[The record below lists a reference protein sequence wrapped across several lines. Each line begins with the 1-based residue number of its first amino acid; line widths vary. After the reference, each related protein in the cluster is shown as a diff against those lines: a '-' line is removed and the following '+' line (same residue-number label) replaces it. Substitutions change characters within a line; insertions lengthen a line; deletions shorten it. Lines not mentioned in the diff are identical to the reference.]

1 MATTRK
7 KPVKPAKAAKPAKA
21 KKAPALSEEELDAL
35 IEEAT
40 VDCYNE
46 YEQLTGF
53 DCCITD
59 NLEVPFETDLLGEKV
74 TVESIGPN
82 DANELVATCKKGKH
96 TLKVSL
102 DELLLPNP
110 PPKGSK
116 WVQAYLLWRSRR

>member
-59 NLEVPFETDLLGEKV
+59 NLEVPFETEILGVKV
-74 TVESIGPN
+74 TVVEVGLN
-82 DANELVATCKKGKH
+82 NADEMVATCKKGKH
-96 TLKVSL
+96 TLKVAVVDL
-102 DELLLPNP
+102 PLPNP
-110 PPKGSK
+110 PPRGSE
-116 WVQAYLLWRSRR
+116 WIQAYRRWRR